1 MKKYI
6 EFGFGNTHLVRT
18 EFEHADGSEFEMK
31 GIVGKI
37 KPVSLY
43 LRMWL
48 GKSVWVYD
56 SKEGFKRIRKNRKA
70 SKFILGIVSEV

>member
-6 EFGFGNTHLVRT
+6 EFGFGNNHLVRT

-48 GKSVWVYD
+48 GKSVWVCD
-56 SKEGFKRIRKNRKA
+56 SKEGFKRTRKNRKTT
-70 SKFILGIVSEV
+70 KFILGIVSEV

>member
-6 EFGFGNTHLVRT
+6 EFGFGNTYLVRT

-48 GKSVWVYD
+48 GKSVWVCD
-56 SKEGFKRIRKNRKA
+56 SKEGFKRTRKNRKA
-70 SKFILGIVSEV
+70 TKFILGIVSEV

>member
-6 EFGFGNTHLVRT
+6 EFGFGNTYLVRT

>member
-6 EFGFGNTHLVRT
+6 EFGCGKNYLGRT

-48 GKSVWVYD
+48 GKSVWVCD
-56 SKEGFKRIRKNRKA
+56 SKEGFKRTRKNRKA

>member
-6 EFGFGNTHLVRT
+6 EFGFGKNHLVRT

-56 SKEGFKRIRKNRKA
+56 SKEGFKRTRKNRKA
-70 SKFILGIVSEV
+70 TKFILGIVSEV